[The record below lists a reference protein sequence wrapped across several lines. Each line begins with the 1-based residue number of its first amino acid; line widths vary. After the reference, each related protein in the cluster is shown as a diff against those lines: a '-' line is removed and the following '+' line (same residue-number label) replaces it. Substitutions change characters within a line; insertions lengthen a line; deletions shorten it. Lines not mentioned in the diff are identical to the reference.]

1 MMNVNK
7 NKIFFSFLLIKIYKM
22 SQDLISKEN
31 MQMICKVS
39 VVVAAI
45 GAINWYTASMGANL
59 VAMVA
64 GSSKVERF
72 IYLLVGIAGVIVL
85 YCFFND
91 MVVLRQRMY

>member
-1 MMNVNK
+1 
-7 NKIFFSFLLIKIYKM
+7 M

-45 GAINWYTASMGANL
+45 GAINWYTTSMGANL

-85 YCFFND
+85 YCVFND
-91 MVVLRQRMY
+91 MVSLRQRMY

>member
-1 MMNVNK
+1 
-7 NKIFFSFLLIKIYKM
+7 M

-39 VVVAAI
+39 VVIAAI
-45 GAINWYTASMGANL
+45 GAINWYTTSMGANL

-85 YCFFND
+85 YCVFND
-91 MVVLRQRMY
+91 MVSLRQRMY

>member
-1 MMNVNK
+1 
-7 NKIFFSFLLIKIYKM
+7 M

-39 VVVAAI
+39 VVIAAI

>member
-1 MMNVNK
+1 
-7 NKIFFSFLLIKIYKM
+7 M

-31 MQMICKVS
+31 MHMLCKVS
-39 VVVAAI
+39 VVLAAI
-45 GAINWYTASMGANL
+45 GAINWYAASMGNNL

-72 IYLLVGIAGVIVL
+72 IYLLVGIAGVVVL

-91 MVVLRQRMY
+91 MIVLRQRMY

>member
-1 MMNVNK
+1 
-7 NKIFFSFLLIKIYKM
+7 M

-45 GAINWYTASMGANL
+45 GAINWYTTSMGANL

-72 IYLLVGIAGVIVL
+72 IYLLVGIACVIVL
-85 YCFFND
+85 YCVFND
-91 MVVLRQRMY
+91 MVALRQRMY

>member
-1 MMNVNK
+1 
-7 NKIFFSFLLIKIYKM
+7 M

-45 GAINWYTASMGANL
+45 GAINWYTTSMGANL

-85 YCFFND
+85 YCVFND
-91 MVVLRQRMY
+91 MVALRQRMY

>member
-1 MMNVNK
+1 
-7 NKIFFSFLLIKIYKM
+7 
-22 SQDLISKEN
+22 
-31 MQMICKVS
+31 
-39 VVVAAI
+39 
-45 GAINWYTASMGANL
+45 MGANL

>member
-1 MMNVNK
+1 
-7 NKIFFSFLLIKIYKM
+7 M

-31 MQMICKVS
+31 MSMLCKVS
-39 VVVAAI
+39 VVLAAI
-45 GAINWYTASMGANL
+45 GAINWYTASMGTNL

-72 IYLLVGIAGVIVL
+72 IYLLVGIAGVVVL

-91 MVVLRQRMY
+91 MVVIRQRMY